1 MDSFVPSRNSCIY
14 ILSLSCPLLSCSF
27 LFLLLRFVLGESLR
41 FTIFRNSSL
50 PLSSLGRD
58 VVLRKEVLV
67 VRHGLEFQVVPG
79 GVLEEHRVLLPR
91 LPFEPQVGLDDE
103 FHPVG
108 AHPLGQ
114 VLELLDG
121 VQRESG
127 VRHGDLVPVDGV
139 VVIDA
144 PVVVSGPVA
153 DDLVAVEGIILPLV
167 GGPALL
173 APQDGP
179 IKFLCRLEGMDGKG
193 IVEGIPGGRGAPCFV
208 LRCRCCCCCCCCVLL
223 PSGCFFPF
231 LLSVLFFFRYISIYS
246 SSSSSSSATRK
257 GLDISSTP
265 SLGDTSETCV
275 PRTTTS
281 PSFRFRSVTFSG
293 SWGSLRYSSQSSS
306 TRLTSSSYP
315 LRVPS
320 SSRPPRHLTW
330 TVASISLASSR
341 MLSFRGGP
349 PPRLL
354 LLLLLL

>member
-208 LRCRCCCCCCCCVLL
+208 LRCRCCCCCCCCVCCVGRRIEA
-223 PSGCFFPF
+223 SGPPDR
-231 LLSVLFFFRYISIYS
+231 LW
-246 SSSSSSSATRK
+246 
-257 GLDISSTP
+257 
-265 SLGDTSETCV
+265 SECGGSGRSKSRN
-275 PRTTTS
+275 PRGNTG
-281 PSFRFRSVTFSG
+281 G
-293 SWGSLRYSSQSSS
+293 SEETEEHGGRRCGEKNELHGSL
-306 TRLTSSSYP
+306 
-315 LRVPS
+315 V
-320 SSRPPRHLTW
+320 
-330 TVASISLASSR
+330 V
-341 MLSFRGGP
+341 
-349 PPRLL
+349 
-354 LLLLLL
+354 